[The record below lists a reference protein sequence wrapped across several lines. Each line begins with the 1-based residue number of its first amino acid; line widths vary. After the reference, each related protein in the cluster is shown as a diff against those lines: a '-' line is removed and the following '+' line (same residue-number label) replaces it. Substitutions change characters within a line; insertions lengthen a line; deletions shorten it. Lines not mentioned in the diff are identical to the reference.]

1 MNAAPPRSP
10 APKSPRVF
18 TIPAGLPF
26 VDVLAAGILDR
37 MDGDPAALARV
48 TVLVPTRRAR
58 RSLAEAFLRQ
68 SQGRPLLLPRMTAL
82 GDLDED
88 EILFA
93 GGFGAEDGAPAID
106 SLGVKPAVSGLRRQ
120 LLLSR
125 LILARGDSTS
135 PDQAAHLA
143 LELARFLDQVH
154 TERLSFDGLEGL
166 APDDFSEHWRE
177 TLTFLKILTEEWPKV
192 LEAEDALDAA
202 DRRNR
207 LFDAQGRTWT
217 ENPPADPVIAAG
229 STGSIPATADLLAVV
244 ARLPEGRVVL
254 PGLDL
259 EATPDAWAALRESH
273 PQYGMARLLERLDAK
288 REDVKPWK
296 APGYELRPSARAR
309 LINAALVPAA
319 AEPPPPIPKKETEQA
334 LDSISRIDCP
344 GPREEAAVIA
354 LIMRRTLEEPG
365 KTAALVT
372 PDRGL
377 ARRVRAELGRWR
389 IEVDDSAGIALART
403 PPGAFLRLTARMAAD
418 GLAPVSLLAALKH
431 PLAAGGLKPGVFRA
445 RVRELEMAA
454 LRGPRPAPGI
464 EGLLGAL
471 KTSRGLDKKTITSL
485 EAFLKDLKKIISPF
499 AKTLQGKPKA
509 LPDVV
514 TAHVRMA
521 EALAAT
527 GEADGPTRL
536 WAGDAGEAAANFV
549 AEFRDAAKDFGAVT
563 AADYPALLET
573 LMAGRAVRPRHGR
586 HPRLHIWGLL
596 EARLQQAD
604 VMILGGLNEGT
615 WPPEAKASP
624 WMSRP
629 MLKDFGLPTP
639 ERLIGLQAHDFTQA
653 FAAPHVVLT
662 RADRV
667 DGTPQVASRWLL
679 RLDNLL
685 ERLGLKKDFEP
696 PFAAAEP
703 WLAWTEA
710 LDRPEKSRQV
720 TEPRPT
726 PPIGARP
733 RRLSVTQ
740 VEHWIRDP
748 YAIYARHVLGLV
760 PLPAIDAEPGA
771 ADRGIIIH
779 AVLHE
784 FLELYGDALPADA
797 GKKLLGIGRQVFD
810 DFQVPPGVDAF
821 WWPRFERIA
830 AWFIDYERDRRE
842 AGFRN
847 VAAESKGEMVLD
859 GPAGP
864 FTLTARAD
872 RIDRRADV
880 GLAVMDYKTGNPPST
895 PQVEAGFSPQLP
907 LEAAI
912 AQSGGFEN
920 LQAET
925 VAQLVYLHLSGGR
938 APGLEKPLKL
948 DVAATI
954 EKSLQG
960 LAGLIAAYDD
970 PAMPYLSEPRPMLLK
985 NWGDYDHLARVLEWR
1000 GRAEDGP

>member
-1 MNAAPPRSP
+1 
-10 APKSPRVF
+10 KHL
-18 TIPAGLPF
+18 AGL
-26 VDVLAAGILDR
+26 
-37 MDGDPAALARV
+37 
-48 TVLVPTRRAR
+48 
-58 RSLAEAFLRQ
+58 Q
-68 SQGRPLLLPRMTAL
+68 
-82 GDLDED
+82 
-88 EILFA
+88 
-93 GGFGAEDGAPAID
+93 
-106 SLGVKPAVSGLRRQ
+106 
-120 LLLSR
+120 
-125 LILARGDSTS
+125 
-135 PDQAAHLA
+135 
-143 LELARFLDQVH
+143 
-154 TERLSFDGLEGL
+154 
-166 APDDFSEHWRE
+166 
-177 TLTFLKILTEEWPKV
+177 
-192 LEAEDALDAA
+192 
-202 DRRNR
+202 
-207 LFDAQGRTWT
+207 
-217 ENPPADPVIAAG
+217 
-229 STGSIPATADLLAVV
+229 
-244 ARLPEGRVVL
+244 
-254 PGLDL
+254 
-259 EATPDAWAALRESH
+259 
-273 PQYGMARLLERLDAK
+273 
-288 REDVKPWK
+288 
-296 APGYELRPSARAR
+296 
-309 LINAALVPAA
+309 
-319 AEPPPPIPKKETEQA
+319 
-334 LDSISRIDCP
+334 
-344 GPREEAAVIA
+344 
-354 LIMRRTLEEPG
+354 
-365 KTAALVT
+365 
-372 PDRGL
+372 
-377 ARRVRAELGRWR
+377 
-389 IEVDDSAGIALART
+389 
-403 PPGAFLRLTARMAAD
+403 
-418 GLAPVSLLAALKH
+418 
-431 PLAAGGLKPGVFRA
+431 
-445 RVRELEMAA
+445 
-454 LRGPRPAPGI
+454 
-464 EGLLGAL
+464 
-471 KTSRGLDKKTITSL
+471 
-485 EAFLKDLKKIISPF
+485 AFLKDLKKTIAPF
-499 AKTLQGKPKA
+499 TKMFRGKPKA
-509 LPDVV
+509 LPDVL

-527 GEADGPTRL
+527 GATEGARKL
-536 WAGDAGEAAANFV
+536 WAGDAGETAANFV
-549 AEFRDAAKDFGAVT
+549 NELLDAAEDFGAVT
-563 AADYPALLET
+563 GADYPALLDT
-573 LMAGRAVRPRHGR
+573 LMAGRAVRPRYGR

-604 VMILGGLNEGT
+604 VMILGGLNENT

-662 RADRV
+662 RSDRV

-685 ERLGLKKDFEP
+685 ERLGPKKGFEP

-710 LDRPEKSRQV
+710 LDRPAASRQV
-720 TEPRPT
+720 TDPRPT
-726 PPIGARP
+726 PPIDARP

-748 YAIYARHVLGLV
+748 YAIYAKHVLGLD
-760 PLPAIDAEPGA
+760 PLAPIDAEPGA

-779 AVLHE
+779 AVLHQ
-784 FLELYGDALPADA
+784 FLEQMGDTLPADA
-797 GKKLLGIGRQVFD
+797 ERRLLGIGRKVFD

-830 AWFIDYERDRRE
+830 AWFVDYERSRRE
-842 AGFRN
+842 AGFST
-847 VAAESKGEMVLD
+847 VATEVKGEMEIA

-985 NWGDYDHLARVLEWR
+985 SWGDYDHLARVLEWR